1 MLFDGLNTV
10 LGVELHSLGDNS
22 YSCRFCQLAKKDNEL
37 HIESNKV
44 IEGPLHKVLESLPK
58 NFPVALTLTGRGI
71 IHKNMQ
77 VATDTLPE
85 QVIQQAFPSIE
96 VKDFYV
102 QSYVQGNNALGSIIR
117 RQGVDE
123 LLDKLGRAGLKV
135 LMLSLGGIVT
145 APIWPQLNIYSTE
158 MRFAGHGFVLTA
170 ERHFMSYSAE
180 AGLKHDFQVKIEQE
194 LIPEENILA
203 YASAFQLVLHE
214 KLTPILANVERVN
227 SAFSD
232 FLGNASLKKKA
243 LIFLFGLF
251 GLLLIS
257 FGLFSYYNQE
267 NAKLA
272 QQVGAQTASA
282 DQTDL
287 LQKNIASNEYLLKQL
302 HWNGGYNYGFLL
314 NEIGKSMPRQL
325 SLHEVAVNDFK
336 TDAEKAERQPSIKI
350 LGSTDNLTAVN
361 NWIFVLKEMP
371 WVKSAKLLKYQEDQ
385 ETTAYQFSLI
395 ITY

>member
-1 MLFDGLNTV
+1 MLFDVLDKV
-10 LGVELHSLGDNS
+10 LGVELHALGDT
-22 YSCRFCQLAKKDNEL
+22 YSCRFCLLAKKDNEL
-37 HIESNKV
+37 HIEINKV
-44 IEGPLHKVLESLPK
+44 IDGPIHKVLEGLPK
-58 NFPVALTLTGRGI
+58 NVPVALTLTGRGI
-71 IHKNMQ
+71 IHKNIQ
-77 VATDTLPE
+77 VDAATLPE
-85 QVIQQAFPSIE
+85 QIIQQAFPAIE
-96 VKDFYV
+96 LKDFYV
-102 QSYVQGNNALGSIIR
+102 QSYVHGNNALASVIR
-117 RQGVDE
+117 KQGVDE
-123 LLDKLGRAGLKV
+123 LLDKLDRAGLKV
-135 LMLSLGGIVT
+135 YMLSLGGIVT

-158 MRFAGHGFVLTA
+158 MHFAGHGFVLTA

-180 AGLKHDFQVKIEQE
+180 AGLKNDFQVKIEQE
-194 LIPEENILA
+194 LIPEEHIVA
-203 YASAFQLVLHE
+203 YASAFQLILHQ
-214 KLTPILANVERVN
+214 KLNPILANAENVN
-227 SAFSD
+227 HAFAD
-232 FLGNASLKKKA
+232 FLGNAALKKKA
-243 LIFLFGLF
+243 LLFLFGLF
-251 GLLLIS
+251 GILLIS

-282 DQTDL
+282 DQIDM
-287 LQKNIASNEYLLKQL
+287 LQKNIAGNEYLLKQL
-302 HWNGGYNYGFLL
+302 NWNGGYNYGFLL
-314 NEIGKSMPRQL
+314 NEIGKNMPRQL